1 MKGTQISATLNRI
14 TVIQHSGMIEEEDGQ
29 NDGRSV
35 AGSDVLWQPL
45 DFVIR
50 VDYKSLRF
58 NTPTGHSQIH
68 VENLEV
74 CGSHGFDGEVAKIVD
89 GEVGVVRV
97 SRVHHIQDESHAV
110 GEGIG

>member
-1 MKGTQISATLNRI
+1 
-14 TVIQHSGMIEEEDGQ
+14 MIEEEDGQ

-35 AGSDVLWQPL
+35 AGGDVLWQFL

-74 CGSHGFDGEVAKIVD
+74 CGSHCFDGEVAKIVD
-89 GEVGVVRV
+89 REIGVVRV
-97 SRVHHIQDESHAV
+97 SRVHHIQDEGHAF
-110 GEGIG
+110 GKEIG

>member
-1 MKGTQISATLNRI
+1 M
-14 TVIQHSGMIEEEDGQ
+14 IQHSGVIEEEDGQ
-29 NDGRSV
+29 NDGGSV
-35 AGSDVLWQPL
+35 AGSDVLRQPL

-89 GEVGVVRV
+89 GEVGVMRV
-97 SRVHHIQDESHAV
+97 SRIHHIQDEGHTI
-110 GEGIG
+110 GKGIG

>member
-35 AGSDVLWQPL
+35 ARGDVLRQPL
-45 DFVIR
+45 DFVIY
-50 VDYKSLRF
+50 VDYKSLGF
-58 NTPTGHSQIH
+58 NSPTGHSQIH

-74 CGSHGFDGEVAKIVD
+74 RGSHGFDGEVAKIVD

-97 SRVHHIQDESHAV
+97 SRIHHIQDESHAV
-110 GEGIG
+110 GKGIG

>member
-1 MKGTQISATLNRI
+1 M
-14 TVIQHSGMIEEEDGQ
+14 IQHSGVIEEEEGK

-35 AGSDVLWQPL
+35 AGSDVLWKPL

-50 VDYKSLRF
+50 VDYKSLHF

-74 CGSHGFDGEVAKIVD
+74 RGSHGFDGEVAKIVD

-97 SRVHHIQDESHAV
+97 SRVHHIEDEGHTV

>member
-1 MKGTQISATLNRI
+1 M
-14 TVIQHSGMIEEEDGQ
+14 IQHSGVIEEEDGQ
-29 NDGRSV
+29 NDGRCV
-35 AGSDVLWQPL
+35 ARGDVLWQPL

-68 VENLEV
+68 IENLEV

-97 SRVHHIQDESHAV
+97 SGIHHIQDESHAV

>member
-1 MKGTQISATLNRI
+1 MKGTQISATLNRV
-14 TVIQHSGMIEEEDGQ
+14 TMIQHSGMIEEEDGQ

-50 VDYKSLRF
+50 VDYKSLGF
-58 NTPTGHSQIH
+58 NSPTGHSQIH
-68 VENLEV
+68 VKNLEV

-110 GEGIG
+110 GKGIG

>member
-1 MKGTQISATLNRI
+1 M
-14 TVIQHSGMIEEEDGQ
+14 IQHSGVIEEEYGQ

-35 AGSDVLWQPL
+35 ARCDVLWQPF

-50 VDYKSLRF
+50 VDYKSLGF

-74 CGSHGFDGEVAKIVD
+74 CGSHGFDGEVAKIVN

-97 SRVHHIQDESHAV
+97 SRVHHIQDEGHADRK
-110 GEGIG
+110 GIG